1 MLGACFKQCSSM
13 LVFRWSGLSG
23 RRIAVAPTKRP
34 RRSNPFLSHHPVSSH
49 YSRPPHI
56 PTFERGKFGAHR
68 KETGPKGYK
77 KCFLA
82 NADERPVSCLMSHVS
97 SPSCVT
103 GRKQVAPPPL
113 APPRL
118 TVQYRRL
125 QGRFIWVRP
134 KTSAAALG
142 REIPQQHSSQGFQVG
157 GGVVRAARPL
167 RLPSERRLRTA

>member
-1 MLGACFKQCSSM
+1 
-13 LVFRWSGLSG
+13 
-23 RRIAVAPTKRP
+23 
-34 RRSNPFLSHHPVSSH
+34 
-49 YSRPPHI
+49 
-56 PTFERGKFGAHR
+56 
-68 KETGPKGYK
+68 
-77 KCFLA
+77 
-82 NADERPVSCLMSHVS
+82 MSHVS

-113 APPRL
+113 APPPL
-118 TVQYRRL
+118 TVRYRRL

-167 RLPSERRLRTA
+167 RLLLSPPADRVTPHHRISRRDRFRRSVRLWASPVRGTGTSQCRSALRDHQNASMEDRP